1 MSFRKVGIVAFLVG
15 TLLLA
20 GIVGMAFAA
29 QMDTVTA
36 DEPLPMPRVVTDRP
50 LFVGYGLLFLTSES
64 CQRDWKQIQIEA
76 EHRGWELTHVVDAS
90 TADKQRDTL
99 QTFIN
104 KGTNG
109 HWRDILTADDL
120 KLYEAAM
127 ARELTPDC
135 AHWLQHGRLG
145 DA

>member
-50 LFVGYGLLFLTSES
+50 LLIGYGLMTMTSES
-64 CQRDWKQIQIEA
+64 CQRDWKQIQIET
-76 EHRGWELTHVVDAS
+76 EYRGWEVTHVLDAT

-99 QTFIN
+99 QTSV
-104 KGTNG
+104 
-109 HWRDILTADDL
+109 RS
-120 KLYEAAM
+120 
-127 ARELTPDC
+127 
-135 AHWLQHGRLG
+135 
-145 DA
+145 